1 MATTSSTDDY
11 PSTAAYTPTP
21 RFLVALSSFRAMHL
35 QDPSA
40 APDEP
45 AQAQAQEQEQ
55 GPSTP
60 SLRYHSTLELYARKL
75 SALSTV
81 AAVRHGP
88 GEALLLA
95 AASQHVRRWERPRK
109 DYPEG
114 LSGYK
119 MWRVRH
125 SSSSPPSLPRS
136 LSPAATDG
144 PSARPQTSLNKFHA
158 DIAHDVMRQAGYVED
173 DEGDAELFARVRD
186 LLLKKTLQRAP
197 LPERDDELR
206 GVFPS
211 LSIQHAVR
219 DGHECGRVR
228 SCRAERATDPPAPSP
243 SSSPSPPS
251 SPTDPEAHLFEDA
264 VCCTFLHLEF
274 TQFASSFAGDRDK
287 LVRLV
292 GKTWAKMGPLGRGV
306 AAGELLAKLGEEER
320 QVVLDAVQGGSA

>member
-35 QDPSA
+35 QDPSTSL
-40 APDEP
+40 DEP
-45 AQAQAQEQEQ
+45 AQAQVRAQAQ

-81 AAVRHGP
+81 DALRQGP
-88 GEALLLA
+88 AEALLLA

-119 MWRVRH
+119 SWRT
-125 SSSSPPSLPRS
+125 
-136 LSPAATDG
+136 A
-144 PSARPQTSLNKFHA
+144 LNKFHA

-173 DEGDAELFARVRD
+173 DEGDAALFGRVRD
-186 LLLKKTLQRAP
+186 LLLKRTLQRAP
-197 LPERDDELR
+197 VPEREDELR
-206 GVFPS
+206 
-211 LSIQHAVR
+211 
-219 DGHECGRVR
+219 
-228 SCRAERATDPPAPSP
+228 
-243 SSSPSPPS
+243 
-251 SPTDPEAHLFEDA
+251 DPEAHLFEDA

-306 AAGELLAKLGEEER
+306 AAGELLGKLGEDER
-320 QVVLDAVQGGSA
+320 QVVLDAVQGGSK

>member
-1 MATTSSTDDY
+1 MSNNPADDY
-11 PSTAAYTPTP
+11 PSTAAFTPTS

-35 QDPSA
+35 RDPSSPTTA
-40 APDEP
+40 ADEP
-45 AQAQAQEQEQ
+45 APAPAP
-55 GPSTP
+55 GASTP

-81 AAVRHGP
+81 DALRRGP

-109 DYPEG
+109 DYAEG

-119 MWRVRH
+119 MWRT
-125 SSSSPPSLPRS
+125 
-136 LSPAATDG
+136 A
-144 PSARPQTSLNKFHA
+144 LNKFHA

-173 DEGDAELFARVRD
+173 DEGDAELFGRVRD

-197 LPERDDELR
+197 LPEREDELK
-206 GVFPS
+206 
-211 LSIQHAVR
+211 
-219 DGHECGRVR
+219 
-228 SCRAERATDPPAPSP
+228 
-243 SSSPSPPS
+243 
-251 SPTDPEAHLFEDA
+251 DPEAHLFEDA

-292 GKTWAKMGPLGRGV
+292 AKTWAKMGPLGRGV
-306 AAGELLAKLGEEER
+306 AVQELVGKLGDEER
-320 QVVLDAVQGGSA
+320 QVVLDAVKGAGAAAA